1 MTTPPLIHAVA
12 QNAKHE
18 IEKTWQLVPGN
29 KFFSGIQIQKRGDMY
44 RIPGTCLPDLDMKA
58 AAPLTVTALPDDMP
72 KPLKNIVSLGIAI
85 YKNNVSYANPIMINA
100 NNQIVIFSKSGGIA
114 NFYFPDIVWYADEC
128 Q

>member
-1 MTTPPLIHAVA
+1 
-12 QNAKHE
+12 
-18 IEKTWQLVPGN
+18 
-29 KFFSGIQIQKRGDMY
+29 MY
-44 RIPGTCLPDLDMKA
+44 RIPGACLPDLDMKA
-58 AAPLTVTALPDDMP
+58 AAPLTVTVLPDDMP

-114 NFYFPDIVWYADEC
+114 SFYFPDIVWYADEC